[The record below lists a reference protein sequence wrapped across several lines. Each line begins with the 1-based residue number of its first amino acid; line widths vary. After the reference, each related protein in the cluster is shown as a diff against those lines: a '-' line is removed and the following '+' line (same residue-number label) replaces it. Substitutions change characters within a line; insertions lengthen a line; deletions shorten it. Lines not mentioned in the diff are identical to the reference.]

1 MDELKK
7 DGRVASVIQVYAWG
21 HMASDA
27 RRPIPADS
35 AEATAMVEECLE
47 YPSFLRKKGP
57 SVKHMRSFNY
67 MEAAAYYGGDRTA
80 WAALTHWLSKTIHG
94 DESVSTQVK

>member
-7 DGRVASVIQVYAWG
+7 DDRVASAIQLYALG

-27 RRPIPADS
+27 REPIPADS

-47 YPSFLRKKGP
+47 YPGFLRKKGP
-57 SVKHMRSFNY
+57 YVKHMRSFNY
-67 MEAAAYYGGDRTA
+67 M
-80 WAALTHWLSKTIHG
+80 
-94 DESVSTQVK
+94 